1 MLQNAFLGFFTNA
14 KIFLKAL
21 RADRVSKGVFLTY
34 VIEVLQLL
42 GAGPSKFKEGW
53 QTQWGG
59 APLRQRASLEFG
71 PLIFLEN
78 AFSQPYFD
86 PRV

>member
-42 GAGPSKFKEGW
+42 GAGPYR
-53 QTQWGG
+53 
-59 APLRQRASLEFG
+59 LRQESCT
-71 PLIFLEN
+71 
-78 AFSQPYFD
+78 
-86 PRV
+86 RVISNTFTLCGTIC

>member
-21 RADRVSKGVFLTY
+21 RADRVSKGVFLTN

-42 GAGPSKFKEGW
+42 GADPPSISAEGSDVC
-53 QTQWGG
+53 GV
-59 APLRQRASLEFG
+59 RA
-71 PLIFLEN
+71 
-78 AFSQPYFD
+78 
-86 PRV
+86 